1 MEKNMSLSRRQF
13 LTSSTMSAVSVPLLL
28 SMDID
33 YCEAASPSSIDW
45 SMGFPK
51 DAVLL
56 NRNENPIGPSPL
68 AIEAAQNGIPRS
80 FRYADAAVIRSL
92 LAEHHGMENES
103 ILVGTGSG
111 ELLKLA
117 PLVFARDGNVVA
129 TLESYRQTPAFAE
142 KLGSQVKW
150 VNLLKDKNYA
160 YDIKGLL
167 AAVDADTRLLFAVT
181 PNNPTGTT
189 LSYHNL
195 KTIADAL
202 PKHVLFVID
211 EAYVHFQGEGKTG
224 IDLVKEGYSNV
235 LVTRT
240 FSKAYALAGLR
251 CGYGVG
257 HPDIMKKISK
267 FGCGPT
273 STNMAGFGAAIASL
287 SDHAHLQKSRKFV
300 SDSRAYYEKNFRAL
314 GIDYVSGPPIFILAE
329 FGKRTTAIRDALR
342 EKKVFVRDGVEWDMP
357 NHIRIS
363 YGFEEEN
370 KTFFKEI
377 KRLL

>member
-1 MEKNMSLSRRQF
+1 MSLSRRQF
-13 LTSSTMSAVSVPLLL
+13 LTSSSMSAVSVPLLL

-80 FRYADAAVIRSL
+80 FRYADAAYIRTL
-92 LAEHHGMENES
+92 LAEHHDIDKAS
-103 ILVGTGSG
+103 VLVGTGSG

-142 KLGSQVKW
+142 KLGSSVKW
-150 VNLLKDKNYA
+150 VKLLKEKNYA
-160 YDIKGLL
+160 YDINGLL

-189 LSYHNL
+189 LSYDDL

-202 PKHVLFVID
+202 PKRVLFVID

-287 SDHAHLQKSRKFV
+287 ADHAHLQKSRKYV
-300 SDSRAYYEKNFRAL
+300 HDSRAYYEKNFRKL
-314 GIDYVSGPPIFILAE
+314 GLNYLSGPPIFIMAE

-342 EKKVFVRDGVEWDMP
+342 EKKIFVRDGVEWDMP

-370 KTFFKEI
+370 KIFFKEI
-377 KRLL
+377 KKLL